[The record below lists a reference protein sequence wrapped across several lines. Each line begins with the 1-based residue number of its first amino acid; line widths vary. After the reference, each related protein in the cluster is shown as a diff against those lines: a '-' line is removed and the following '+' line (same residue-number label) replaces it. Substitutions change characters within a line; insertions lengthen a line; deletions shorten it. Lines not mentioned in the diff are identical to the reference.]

1 VVIHLEPDID
11 EREVSPPCAVDH
23 GGSMEVDIQQN
34 TLEIR
39 EDDMLLDMQDQLI
52 QDYETAGE

>member
-1 VVIHLEPDID
+1 
-11 EREVSPPCAVDH
+11 
-23 GGSMEVDIQQN
+23 MEVDIQQN